1 MKKLLTL
8 LALGVVSAQAKNF
21 SFKGTLFSGVAN
33 SGFKVALS
41 KQGKEDAENDL
52 KEAKKI
58 HKERKTEGTKA
69 NEKKA
74 HEALHGQSKTHMI
87 FGATAGAAYGLCDS
101 MSAGLEAG
109 LFFNMAKYNFDK
121 EAKDANGKNT
131 TGTKRNLVWT
141 FGPNFTYN
149 LNSKF
154 SLSLAAN
161 MLLTKL
167 AKANDVGSTRHFGFG
182 PKLSADYMFTSN
194 FGATVFAGY
203 FFFPG
208 EKSLK
213 KDGKVLEGATAQKI
227 KHKNMFAAGAGLV
240 VKL

>member
-21 SFKGTLFSGVAN
+21 SFKGTVFSGVAN
-33 SGFKVALS
+33 SGFKEVLS
-41 KQGKEDAENDL
+41 AEGKERAQNHHERAKAIDKEHNTKDTKAAV
-52 KEAKKI
+52 KEAA
-58 HKERKTEGTKA
+58 EVLNGKT
-69 NEKKA
+69 
-74 HEALHGQSKTHMI
+74 KTHMI

-109 LFFNMAKYNFDK
+109 LFFNMAKYGFNKDEAKDVAK
-121 EAKDANGKNT
+121 EAKS
-131 TGTKRNLVWT
+131 GTKRNLVWT

-167 AKANDVGSTRHFGFG
+167 AKANDIGSTRHFGFG

-213 KDGKVLEGATAQKI
+213 KDGKVVDAQKI